1 MRSTQEMPS
10 KRPRL
15 IVYLTPDVK
24 ERYEQLAKLRNRTAS
39 NLTETLIL
47 KAIWEAEQSGEL
59 SPADDTKTQS

>member
-1 MRSTQEMPS
+1 MFSIPEMPS

-24 ERYEQLAKLRNRTAS
+24 ERYEQLAKARNRTAS

-59 SPADDTKTQS
+59 PPATDTNAKG

>member
-1 MRSTQEMPS
+1 MRSNQEMPS

-24 ERYEQLAKLRNRTAS
+24 ERYEQLAKMRNRTAS

-59 SPADDTKTQS
+59 PPVDDAKPEG